1 MYVGV
6 GGCVSVSECVRVC
19 VHVCAR
25 VCAHACVCVCVC
37 ACVCV
42 RVCACVCVCVNV
54 VLSLLN
60 MTATFL
66 RAVQLIGCDG
76 PVSASEVERL
86 YRMEKGISREE
97 ADYLGC
103 DVSGTC

>member
-1 MYVGV
+1 M
-6 GGCVSVSECVRVC
+6 C

-25 VCAHACVCVCVC
+25 VCAHACVCVCMCVR
-37 ACVCV
+37 AYVCV
-42 RVCACVCVCVNV
+42 RVNV

-103 DVSGTC
+103 DVSGAC

>member
-6 GGCVSVSECVRVC
+6 G
-19 VHVCAR
+19 VCAH
-25 VCAHACVCVCVC
+25 VCAHACVCVCAC
-37 ACVCV
+37 LCVCV
-42 RVCACVCVCVNV
+42 CLCMRVCACVCAYVRVRVNV

-103 DVSGTC
+103 DVSGAC